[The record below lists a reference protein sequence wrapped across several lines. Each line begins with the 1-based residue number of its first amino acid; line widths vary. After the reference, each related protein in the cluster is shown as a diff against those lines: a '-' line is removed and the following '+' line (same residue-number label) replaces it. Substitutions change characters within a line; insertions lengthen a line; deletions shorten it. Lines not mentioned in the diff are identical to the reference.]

1 MIGNENNTNKE
12 NDFLKSIWQSQKEEK
27 TYDSKAIFKMIH
39 RKSINAVQWLFIITV
54 IEFMIGISISLWL
67 LLSGKHFFS
76 NEKIDLVGQAEY
88 TKMENFSHLGI
99 IGSIFLIAIVF
110 YFYRKISSTLAV
122 QQLIQNIINFR
133 KTVIGFII
141 FWLVLIII
149 LITPIMI
156 SLGANTY
163 LSQNDTQH
171 LSIEEAKAMAQ
182 KIGYITATFNIII
195 ILIFSAIYYGF
206 IYGTFLKRLGKNLK
220 ELKSI
225 NH

>member
-1 MIGNENNTNKE
+1 MIKNEQNTNKD

-39 RKSINAVQWLFIITV
+39 RKSINSIQWLFIIT
-54 IEFMIGISISLWL
+54 ILEFFIGISISLWI

-76 NEKIDLVGQAEY
+76 NEKIDLIGKTEY
-88 TKMENFSHLGI
+88 AKMENFSHLGI
-99 IGSIFLIAIVF
+99 LGSVVLIIIVF
-110 YFYRKISSTLAV
+110 YFFRRISSTLSI

-141 FWLVLIII
+141 FWLIIAI
-149 LITPIMI
+149 FLITPIMI

-163 LSQNDTQH
+163 LAENQTKH
-171 LSIEEAKAMAQ
+171 LNIEEAKAIAQ
-182 KIGYITATFNIII
+182 KVGYLTASFTVLV
-195 ILIFSAIYYGF
+195 ILVFSAIYYGF
-206 IYGTFLKRLGKNLK
+206 VYGTFLRRLGKNLK

>member
-39 RKSINAVQWLFIITV
+39 RKSINAVQWLFIITI
-54 IEFMIGISISLWL
+54 IEFIIGISISLWL

-88 TKMENFSHLGI
+88 AKMENFSHLGI

-122 QQLIQNIINFR
+122 QELIQNIINFR
-133 KTVIGFII
+133 KTVIGFVI

-171 LSIEEAKAMAQ
+171 LSIEEAKTMAQ
-182 KIGYITATFNIII
+182 KIGYITAAFNIFI

-206 IYGTFLKRLGKNLK
+206 IYGTFLRRLGKNLK